1 MASEAGTSAPAPAI
15 ARGEPVEFFDR
26 YSGEVK
32 RESIYGEKFLRWIC
46 ETASGKVGVEMIA
59 KRAFFSRWYGRR
71 MSQPHSVE
79 RIRPFITEYGLDEG
93 EFADPVDSYGSFN
106 EFFFRKLKPGARPID
121 TDENAVV
128 FPADGRHLGIAD
140 ISNCDAFWAKGQR
153 LELRDLLGGDE
164 ELVAR
169 FKHGS
174 AVISRLCPVDYHRF
188 HFCAAGV
195 PGESRLINGPLYSVN
210 PIALRRNIGILVE
223 NKRVLTR
230 LQSDALG
237 EVLIL
242 EIGATN
248 VGSIVQTY
256 TRGEAVAKGDEKG
269 CFEFGGSMT
278 LLLFESERVQL
289 ADDLLEQSAQQR
301 ELYAHVGDRL
311 GVIL

>member
-1 MASEAGTSAPAPAI
+1 MASEASASAPAAT
-15 ARGEPVEFFDR
+15 GEPVEFFDR
-26 YSGEVK
+26 YSGEVQH
-32 RESIYGEKFLRWIC
+32 ESIYGEKFLRWIC
-46 ETASGKVGVEMIA
+46 ETASGKIGVELVA

-71 MSQPHSVE
+71 MSHPRSVA
-79 RIRPFITEYGLDEG
+79 RIRPFIAEYGLDEN
-93 EFADPVDSYGSFN
+93 EFADSVDSYRSFN
-106 EFFFRKLKPGARPID
+106 EFFFRKLKPDARPIAA
-121 TDENAVV
+121 DEKVV
-128 FPADGRHLGIAD
+128 AFPADGRHLGIAD
-140 ISNCDAFWAKGQR
+140 VSKCDGFWAKGQR
-153 LELRDLLGGDE
+153 LQLRELLGDDDD
-164 ELVAR
+164 LVAR
-169 FKHGS
+169 FENGS

-195 PGESRLINGPLYSVN
+195 PGEARLINGPLYSVN
-210 PIALRRNIGILVE
+210 PIALRRNIGILAE

-230 LQSDALG
+230 LQTDALG

-248 VGSIVQTY
+248 VGSIVQTN
-256 TRGEAVAKGDEKG
+256 TPGEAVAKGDEKG

-278 LLLFESERVQL
+278 MILFESGRVRL

>member
-1 MASEAGTSAPAPAI
+1 MASEASASAPAT
-15 ARGEPVEFFDR
+15 RGKPVEFFDR
-26 YSGEVK
+26 YSGEVQ

-46 ETASGKVGVEMIA
+46 ETTSGKISVELVA

-71 MSQPHSVE
+71 MSQPKSVE
-79 RIRPFITEYGLDEG
+79 RIRPFIAEYGLDEN

-106 EFFFRKLKPGARPID
+106 EFFFRKLKPEARPID
-121 TDENAVV
+121 AEEKAIV

-140 ISNCDAFWAKGQR
+140 VSKCDGFWAKGQR
-153 LELRDLLGGDE
+153 LEIPELLGGDA
-164 ELVAR
+164 ELVER
-169 FKHGS
+169 FANGS

-195 PGESRLINGPLYSVN
+195 PGETRLINGPLYSVN
-210 PIALRRNIGILVE
+210 PIALRHNVGILAE

-230 LQSDALG
+230 LGTQEVG

-256 TRGEAVAKGDEKG
+256 TPGGAVAKGDEKG

-278 LLLFESERVQL
+278 MLLFESGRLQL